1 MVNKSYIALK
11 QSLNPFFQYG
21 TTITTHLF
29 RHPRYIVAFP
39 RLLLHYQNCKYL
51 RHREKQKGVTVP
63 LFLVLSLTKRCNLNC
78 AGCYA
83 HPQHVS
89 SPSLSYD
96 YWKQIIT
103 EANDLGIFGF
113 VLAGGEPFLFP
124 NLIEL
129 PRLFSKN
136 LFVLITNGTLC
147 SDEEIDHMSNTANL
161 AVFVSIEGDE
171 QLTNTR
177 RGKNVHQYAMHSLTH
192 FIQHGVP
199 CGISVTI
206 TRKNYDYWIK
216 PDTLS
221 MFMKMG
227 VHLGFFLEYIP
238 SGEHDHNL
246 LLTTTEREQLHH
258 YVEWIR
264 DHRQFFLIHS
274 PGDEV
279 LFGGCLSAGRGFAHV
294 APNGDLTPCP
304 VSLLAT
310 HNLKISNLREGLMS
324 PLFTRI
330 RQDHRLLETEG
341 SPCALSVHTEE
352 LAKLAK
358 EVGAF
363 QNSCW

>member
-1 MVNKSYIALK
+1 MKKTYLALR
-11 QSLNPFFQYG
+11 QLISPFIQYG
-21 TTITTHLF
+21 ATITAHLF
-29 RHPRYIVAFP
+29 KHPRYLTAFP
-39 RLLLHYQNCKYL
+39 RLFFHFQQCKKLRQNELH
-51 RHREKQKGVTVP
+51 EGVTVP
-63 LFLVLSLTKRCNLNC
+63 LFLILSLTKRCNLKC

-83 HPQHVS
+83 HPQETS
-89 SPSLSYD
+89 SPLISFDS
-96 YWKQIIT
+96 WKKIIR

-129 PRLFSKN
+129 PRLFPNN
-136 LFVLITNGTLC
+136 LFVLFTNGTLC
-147 SDEEIDHMSNTANL
+147 SEKDLDRMSHTANL

-171 QLTNTR
+171 HHTNNR
-177 RGKNVHQYAMHSLTH
+177 RGTNVHQHAMQTLTH
-192 FIQHGVP
+192 LIQRGIP

-206 TRKNYDYWIK
+206 TKSNYGYWIK
-216 PDTLS
+216 PETLTE
-221 MFMKMG
+221 FMKMG

-238 SGEHDHNL
+238 SSQHDCQL
-246 LLTTTEREQLHH
+246 QITFEERERLHR
-258 YVEWIR
+258 YIEWIR
-264 DHRQFFLIHS
+264 DHCQIFLIHS

-310 HNLKISNLREGLMS
+310 HNLKNSNLREGLMS

-330 RQDHRLLETEG
+330 RQDRHLLETEG

-358 EVGAF
+358 EVGAY
-363 QNSCW
+363 QNSCL